1 MDNLELN
8 TCLRF
13 TPFDNKVA
21 TIFGNEADKIDSFY
35 EHLFEK
41 YDDKYYNPLKNQ
53 LDTAIQSVDTRF
65 IYFVGPAGTGK
76 TTFLHYYFRNIPKTS
91 NVNSS
96 FINLVEFPS
105 TSIDD
110 DTLKTT
116 LCNYIDTILDEGTIN
131 RFIDRYIESK
141 SHLSILVKNGQYED
155 SHLLNYLF
163 KRKFDRNI
171 NALSY
176 LKKYY
181 DPTQLASVFII
192 LSLYNQ
198 NGFNSQNVFVF
209 DNIDELSSTYIGK
222 QFVSFVLDVFSVVQ
236 EYFDSIDYS
245 FFEKRS
251 PFINHCTF
259 LIAIRA
265 INAKL
270 IGESQQQNERVRIQ
284 NVKIEFNP
292 YIYSYSKML
301 RKRIDYYASIPQK
314 IDESDNRLAFRRYSQ
329 IVADE
334 NRYVVSHLEPL
345 LNFDRRILTLSFNNI
360 FNKPSWFENFNKPSW
375 FENLEFLPN
384 IIGRRGTVILNT
396 LDFLYHENNNS
407 SLFST
412 YVQNDI
418 RSNTKD
424 EVQKCNIH
432 RMCFTLLS
440 NLSGLSTIDKNER
453 PNVLNDENE
462 FFEHLGGVKLDLF
475 VNRLR
480 QWYSDDEIKN
490 VLNTLVSISSSNYE
504 VPVFLEGDVVD
515 KFTDGYYKSE
525 RSDLS
530 TPSYVHAL
538 VDHVMGMSDSAKQ
551 SVSIK
556 INPLC
561 IIYPY
566 HIFIHFEYF
575 NLLSFYNPG
584 LKKDDVLKPLFLI
597 DGRKEL
603 KSCLDRVWSA
613 FEKMLIGMQTHFCTA
628 CGTDCS
634 KNIDRVNC
642 LKQISHFKDEQ
653 FCFNRALYSTRSI
666 SSIVNYLDSY
676 RRFMWKRTEL
686 DKEIQ
691 NILIEE
697 IRKYL
702 AKYFDKKVKD
712 GSADEKM
719 IEIRRKLREIEEK
732 GDFSKSCMPAS
743 DDFGVA

>member
-13 TPFDNKVA
+13 TPFDNKIA
-21 TIFGNEADKIDSFY
+21 TIFGNEADKVVSFY

-41 YDDKYYNPLKNQ
+41 YKDEYYNPLKKQ

-65 IYFVGPAGTGK
+65 IYFIGPAGTGK
-76 TTFLHYYFRNIPKTS
+76 TTFLHYYFRNIPQTC
-91 NVNSS
+91 NVNCS

-110 DTLKTT
+110 NTLKTT
-116 LCNYIDTILDEGTIN
+116 LCNYIDTILDEETTN
-131 RFIDRYIESK
+131 LFIDRYLDSK
-141 SHLSILVKNGQYED
+141 GHLSILVKNGRYED
-155 SHLLNYLF
+155 THLLNYLF
-163 KRKFDRNI
+163 KRKFDKNAS
-171 NALSY
+171 ALSD
-176 LKKYY
+176 LKDCYN
-181 DPTQLASVFII
+181 PTQLASVFII
-192 LSLYNQ
+192 LSIYNQ
-198 NGFNSQNVFVF
+198 HGSNRQNVFVF
-209 DNIDELSSTYIGK
+209 DNVDELSSAYIGK
-222 QFVSFVLDVFSVVQ
+222 RFVSFVLDVFSVVQ
-236 EYFDSIDYS
+236 EYFDSIDNS
-245 FFEKRS
+245 FFEKGS

-270 IGESQQQNERVRIQ
+270 IGESQQQNERVRNQ
-284 NVKIEFNP
+284 NIKIEFNP

-301 RKRIDYYASIPQK
+301 RKRIDYYTNIPQK
-314 IDESDNRLAFRRYSQ
+314 TDETDNRLAFRRYSQ
-329 IVADE
+329 MVADE
-334 NRYVVSHLEPL
+334 NHYVVSHLEPL

-360 FNKPSWFENFNKPSW
+360 FNKQSW
-375 FENLEFLPN
+375 FENLELLPN
-384 IIGRRGTVILNT
+384 GIGRRGALILNT
-396 LDFLYHENNNS
+396 LDFLYHENNNA

-418 RSNTKD
+418 RNNTKD

-440 NLSGLSTIDKNER
+440 NLSGLSAIDKRER

-462 FFEHLGGVKLDLF
+462 FFEHLEGVKLDLF
-475 VNRLR
+475 VNKLK

-490 VLNTLVSISSSNYE
+490 VLNNLVSISSSNYE

-515 KFTDGYYKSE
+515 KFTDGFYKSAGT
-525 RSDLS
+525 DLS

-538 VDHVMGMSDSAKQ
+538 VDYVMGMSDSAKQ

-561 IIYPY
+561 VIYPY

-575 NLLSFYNPG
+575 NLLSYCNPG

-597 DGRKEL
+597 DERKEL

-613 FEKMLIGMQTHFCTA
+613 FEKMIVGMQTHFCTA

-634 KNIDRVNC
+634 KKIDNVRCSKRV
-642 LKQISHFKDEQ
+642 SHFKDEQ
-653 FCFNRALYSTRSI
+653 FCFNGALYSTRSI

-676 RRFMWKRTEL
+676 RVFMWKKSNF
-686 DKEIQ
+686 DKEVQ
-691 NILIEE
+691 NLLIEE
-697 IRKYL
+697 TRKYL
-702 AKYFDKKVKD
+702 DKYWEKKVKD
-712 GSADEKM
+712 DSVNEKM
-719 IEIRRKLREIEEK
+719 GEIRRKLREIEEK
-732 GDFSKSCMPAS
+732 GDFLMSCMPDS
-743 DDFGVA
+743 DDFGVT